1 MIRNEISQSWYW
13 ERDCYKIKTKIKI
26 SFNYQNKI
34 FPWTAVGQGNFLP
47 PLRMTGPLYS
57 GNPGRWKACCLM
69 TVYLLYNEPVKNSSS
84 YSKTFF
90 DSEHGF
96 PNHGKT
102 VQEYGLEDKIAKIYL
117 KIYL

>member
-1 MIRNEISQSWYW
+1 
-13 ERDCYKIKTKIKI
+13 
-26 SFNYQNKI
+26 
-34 FPWTAVGQGNFLP
+34 
-47 PLRMTGPLYS
+47 
-57 GNPGRWKACCLM
+57 M

-102 VQEYGLEDKIAKIYL
+102 VREYGLEDKIAKISKYIL
-117 KIYL
+117 KYIFKKREGMETKKAGFTGFDECRCTLVFKISYTGLA

>member
-1 MIRNEISQSWYW
+1 
-13 ERDCYKIKTKIKI
+13 
-26 SFNYQNKI
+26 
-34 FPWTAVGQGNFLP
+34 
-47 PLRMTGPLYS
+47 
-57 GNPGRWKACCLM
+57 M

-102 VQEYGLEDKIAKIYL
+102 VREYGLEDKIAKIYL